1 MVAAGRLHRCWGRP
15 AHPAPGHGAP
25 AHPGPGGWGTHD
37 VGCDHV
43 TRVTPGQFAHP
54 DSWCY
59 KPLSPLPRALDTA
72 AVAWVNTWDFLPAH
86 LGMFLKF
93 SIFHLI
99 PKTWCQDEMF
109 PRKRIFFLRP
119 LHNIPSPSPGL
130 RWRRLHLQCDQV
142 FVRVRSVS
150 WPRYLQRLLVVSPCH
165 RWVVVSPQD
174 VEGQVRGRG
183 SQPPRPQQWRSAP
196 RGPGLDDWRQ
206 GGIKHS
212 PEERGPSVPGPVH
225 QHRDQSR
232 LWAQEVAVVQ
242 WEGETHRGCG

>member
-1 MVAAGRLHRCWGRP
+1 MIKLISFILISSQLFPCECGRSLRLFSLYLQLQNFKNIIMINNWRLNLSLLKMVAAGRLHRCWGRP

-86 LGMFLKF
+86 LGMFLKI
-93 SIFHLI
+93 SIFHLL
-99 PKTWCQDEMF
+99 PKTWCQDDMF

-174 VEGQVRGRG
+174 VEG
-183 SQPPRPQQWRSAP
+183 
-196 RGPGLDDWRQ
+196 
-206 GGIKHS
+206 
-212 PEERGPSVPGPVH
+212 
-225 QHRDQSR
+225 
-232 LWAQEVAVVQ
+232 
-242 WEGETHRGCG
+242 